1 MHIFT
6 MIKDYRQLDL
16 FGKKAFEKAIM
27 EPPFRFSA
35 EMPNEAC
42 FYYLVEGCSSTYTSS
57 GKVKTMSS
65 EGLVLRCGNYF
76 NEYLAS
82 NNSSYCEAIAVHFY
96 PDMLKMIY
104 DKDFPDF
111 LVNVEKIKPIR
122 YEKVQTSALLKTYVD
137 SLQFYFDNPQL
148 VSEELLKL
156 KIKELILLLAKTD
169 KAEAVRSLIEGLFT
183 PAEIDFKETI
193 EANLYNNLTLEEL
206 AKLTN
211 LSLSSF
217 KREFARQYNTSPAKY
232 IRRRKLEQAAKLL
245 KGTELRISD
254 IAFDCGFVDLA
265 HFSKVFQREHGCSP
279 SDYRLS

>member
-1 MHIFT
+1 

-42 FYYLVEGCSSTYTSS
+42 FYYLVEGCSNTYTPL
-57 GKVKTMSS
+57 GNVETMSS

-76 NEYLAS
+76 NEYLSA

-111 LVNVEKIKPIR
+111 LVNVEKIKPIH
-122 YEKVQTSALLKTYVD
+122 YEKVQASALLKTYVD
-137 SLQFYFDNPQL
+137 SLQFYFDNPAL

-156 KIKELILLLAKTD
+156 KMKELILLLAKTD
-169 KAEAVRSLIEGLFT
+169 KAAAVRSLIEGLFS
-183 PAEIDFKETI
+183 PQEVDFKEVI
-193 EANLYNNLTLEEL
+193 EANVFNNLTLDEL

-217 KREFARQYNTSPAKY
+217 KREFAKHYDSSPAKY
-232 IRRRKLEQAAKLL
+232 LRSRKLEQAAKLL
-245 KGTELRISD
+245 KGTSLRVSD
-254 IAFDCGFVDLA
+254 VAFDCGFVDLA
-265 HFSKVFQREHGCSP
+265 HFSKVFQREFGYSP
-279 SDYRLS
+279 SDYRQN